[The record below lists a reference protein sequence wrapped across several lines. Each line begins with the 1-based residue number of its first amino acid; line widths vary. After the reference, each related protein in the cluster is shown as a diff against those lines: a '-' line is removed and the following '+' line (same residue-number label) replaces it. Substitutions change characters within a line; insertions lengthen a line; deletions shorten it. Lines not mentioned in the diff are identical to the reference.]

1 MPSPV
6 PGSAG
11 PLEERR
17 LLQRLLKGEEAAY
30 ADLVARYEKPLLNF
44 LFRYVGNRA
53 VAEDLFQE
61 TFYRVLR
68 SLDDYRPRA
77 GFGTWLF
84 TIARNLAL
92 DFLKGQRRHR
102 EVPLDA
108 SRPAEGRDVPYRDAL
123 PARGEAAEEGLIRR
137 EDTERL
143 GEAIRRLSPKLRETL
158 LLRVYHGMPYR
169 DIARVTR
176 APVGTSKYRVHEA
189 LHALARLLGVE
200 GPDDEV

>member
-1 MPSPV
+1 L
-6 PGSAG
+6 AG
-11 PLEERR
+11 D
-17 LLQRLLKGEEAAY
+17 EAAY
-30 ADLVARYEKPLLNF
+30 AELVERYEKPLVSF

-61 TFYRVLR
+61 TFYRMLR

-77 GFGTWLF
+77 GFGTWLY

-92 DFLKGQRRHR
+92 DHLKMQRRHR

-108 SRPAEGRDVPYRDAL
+108 SRPSERGDVPYRDAL
-123 PARGEAAEEGLIRR
+123 PAPDAAADEAMSRR
-137 EDTERL
+137 EETERL

-158 LLRVYHGMPYR
+158 LLRVYHGMSYR

-189 LHALARLLGVE
+189 LHALARLLGV
-200 GPDDEV
+200 DEPGDAV